1 MLRLRRTIN
10 KLELAIK
17 SSEYFYSH
25 QFMKF
30 HGQIQKIH
38 THTHTKFTHG
48 ARQIWP
54 VWSQVWVI
62 NGINIIDQLN
72 HPIVRYLVISQEVIL
87 FQSNE

>member
-1 MLRLRRTIN
+1 MLRLQRTIN

-38 THTHTKFTHG
+38 THTYNLHMVQDKYGPYGAKFG
-48 ARQIWP
+48 
-54 VWSQVWVI
+54 S
-62 NGINIIDQLN
+62 
-72 HPIVRYLVISQEVIL
+72 
-87 FQSNE
+87 

>member
-38 THTHTKFTHG
+38 THTHKIYTWCKTNM
-48 ARQIWP
+48 ARMEPSLGHKW
-54 VWSQVWVI
+54 
-62 NGINIIDQLN
+62 
-72 HPIVRYLVISQEVIL
+72 Y
-87 FQSNE
+87 